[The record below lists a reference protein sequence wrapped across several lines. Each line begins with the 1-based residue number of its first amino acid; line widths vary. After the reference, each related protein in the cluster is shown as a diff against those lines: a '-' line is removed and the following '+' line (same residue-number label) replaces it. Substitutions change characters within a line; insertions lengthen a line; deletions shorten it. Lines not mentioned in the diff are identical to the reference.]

1 MVAAL
6 DSLQTADLSAFHDQ
20 TRQRYEAFRQ
30 RGLKLDLTRGKPSS
44 EQLDLSNGLL
54 DLPGAGD
61 YTAADGTD
69 VRNYGGLQGLAE
81 LRALLAP
88 LFGAMPAQL
97 VIGDNSSLALM
108 HDAVAY
114 SLLKGTADSARPWSR
129 EPVVKF
135 LCPVPGYDRHF
146 AICEEHGIEMI
157 TVPLGADGPDMDL
170 VESLV
175 AGDPAIKGMWC
186 VPKYSNPSGA
196 VYADA
201 VVERLATMPA
211 AAPDFRIFWDNAYAV
226 HDLTDEH
233 AKTADILGL
242 CTASGHPNRPLVFG
256 STSKITHAGA
266 GVSFLGGSPDNIA
279 WYLSHLAFRTIGPDK
294 VNQARHARFLRD
306 PQGVLD
312 LMARHR
318 EILAPKFAAVLR
330 ILSERLGPHG
340 VATWT
345 EPKGGYFVSLDV
357 VDGTA
362 TRIVQLAKEAG
373 IALTGTEVIIPNEY
387 LVSNIV
393 RNESFTDSRVR
404 FILSVQVAYGTDLD
418 IAMQLMGE
426 AALVHKRVLT
436 DPVPQVLLTA
446 FADSGINLDLCY
458 WIADPENGTGSIR
471 SAINLAIWRSFRENG
486 IQIPFPQR
494 EVRLVGDLPSP
505 TALAADNPDA

>member
-1 MVAAL
+1 LVAAL

-226 HDLTDEH
+226 HHLTDER
-233 AKTADILGL
+233 IEI
-242 CTASGHPNRPLVFG
+242 ASLIDACARHGHPNRAFVFG
-256 STSKITHAGA
+256 STSKVTLAGA
-266 GVSFLGGSPDNIA
+266 GVSLFAGSADNVK
-279 WYLSHLAFRTIGPDK
+279 WYLARMGKRTIGSDK
-294 VNQARHARFLRD
+294 INQLRHVRFLRD
-306 PQGVLD
+306 ANGLLA
-312 LMARHR
+312 LMDRHR
-318 EILAPKFAAVLR
+318 AIVAPKFAAVADAFAAH
-330 ILSERLGPHG
+330 LGGTG
-340 VATWT
+340 VASWLV
-345 EPKGGYFVSLDV
+345 PKGGYFISLDV
-357 VDGTA
+357 IDGCARDFVRAAKDAGVELTPAGA
-362 TRIVQLAKEAG
+362 THPLGKDPHDRTVRIAPTFPDLE
-373 IALTGTEVIIPNEY
+373 T
-387 LVSNIV
+387 V
-393 RNESFTDSRVR
+393 RVAAEGVA
-404 FILSVQVAYGTDLD
+404 LSVLLVTSK
-418 IAMQLMGE
+418 
-426 AALVHKRVLT
+426 AL
-436 DPVPQVLLTA
+436 
-446 FADSGINLDLCY
+446 
-458 WIADPENGTGSIR
+458 
-471 SAINLAIWRSFRENG
+471 LA
-486 IQIPFPQR
+486 QR
-494 EVRLVGDLPSP
+494 GVGAP
-505 TALAADNPDA
+505 A